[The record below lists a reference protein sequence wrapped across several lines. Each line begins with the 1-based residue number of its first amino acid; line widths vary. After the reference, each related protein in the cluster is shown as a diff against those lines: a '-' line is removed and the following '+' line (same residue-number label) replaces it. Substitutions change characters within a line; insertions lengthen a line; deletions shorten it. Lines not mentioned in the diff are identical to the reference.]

1 MCREIE
7 STCKGSGWEC
17 VFREREREMERVY
30 REREG
35 ECFEIEGVCREI
47 ESVCKGSVCLER
59 EREGECTKRKRER
72 ERERD
77 GKCAQTEGRSVF

>member
-1 MCREIE
+1 M
-7 STCKGSGWEC
+7 
-17 VFREREREMERVY
+17 Y

-47 ESVCKGSVCLER
+47 ESVYKGSVCLR
-59 EREGECTKRKRER
+59 QSVQR

-77 GKCAQTEGRSVF
+77 RERDREMGKCAQDRGKECVLK

>member
-17 VFREREREMERVY
+17 VFREREREREREMERVY

-35 ECFEIEGVCREI
+35 ECFEIEEVCREI
-47 ESVCKGSVCLER
+47 ESVYKGSVC
-59 EREGECTKRKRER
+59 
-72 ERERD
+72 
-77 GKCAQTEGRSVF
+77 

>member
-1 MCREIE
+1 
-7 STCKGSGWEC
+7 
-17 VFREREREMERVY
+17 MERVY

-59 EREGECTKRKRER
+59 ERGTKRERER

>member
-17 VFREREREMERVY
+17 VFREREREGGRMYREREMERVY

-47 ESVCKGSVCLER
+47 ENVCKGSVCL
-59 EREGECTKRKRER
+59 

>member
-1 MCREIE
+1 M
-7 STCKGSGWEC
+7 GVC
-17 VFREREREMERVY
+17 VLEREREREKRERERERERWKHVY

-59 EREGECTKRKRER
+59 EGEYTKREISTCRNKEY
-72 ERERD
+72 
-77 GKCAQTEGRSVF
+77 KKAKSFIWMF

>member
-17 VFREREREMERVY
+17 VFRERERE
-30 REREG
+30 
-35 ECFEIEGVCREI
+35 
-47 ESVCKGSVCLER
+47 
-59 EREGECTKRKRER
+59 R

-77 GKCAQTEGRSVF
+77 GTCVEREGRRMF

>member
-1 MCREIE
+1 M
-7 STCKGSGWEC
+7 
-17 VFREREREMERVY
+17 Y

-59 EREGECTKRKRER
+59 ERWKVCADRER
-72 ERERD
+72 E
-77 GKCAQTEGRSVF
+77 SVF